1 MRARRAWLFAPL
13 SLALAHAAALAQT
26 PPLAASIVGDGIPHP
41 LSTTPGDAARGRA
54 IVANRQLGLC
64 LLCHTAPIAEERF
77 QGDLGPGLAGAGKRW
92 SEAQLRLRVADSRAL
107 NPASVMPRYA
117 APPNGARVGAA
128 WQGKPILSP
137 QQIEDVVAWL
147 RTLQD

>member
-1 MRARRAWLFAPL
+1 MAARRWLRCALL
-13 SLALAHAAALAQT
+13 SLAAACAPCLAQT
-26 PPLAASIVGDGIPHP
+26 TVPMAIVADGIPLA
-41 LSTTPGDAARGRA
+41 LSATPGDPARGRA

-64 LLCHTAPIAEERF
+64 LLCHTAPIPEERF
-77 QGDLGPGLAGAGKRW
+77 QGDLAPNLAGAGKRW

-107 NPASVMPRYA
+107 NPASVMPSYA
-117 APPNGARVGAA
+117 ALPTGARVGAA
-128 WQGKPILSP
+128 WQGKAILSS